1 MTKYQR
7 ITFVIPCRNN
17 LRFLQQ
23 AVSSIEEHYADGHDI
38 VIMDDA
44 STDDSWEW
52 IENYGS
58 DKNHILTYRNGGPD
72 RVGHTVL
79 YDIGIQLAKTPIVSI
94 LHSDMI
100 ITPNYVGNMLKHLK
114 PMSVVSAT
122 RIEPPLHP
130 PGPEKY
136 VKNFGMD
143 VDEFTDSKSDFLK
156 FVYEA
161 EYVNEGKV
169 TNGIFAPWMLYK
181 EDFTSIG
188 GHDKLFA
195 PMELEDSDIFNRFH
209 LKGYQLIQS
218 RDAFVYHMTCRG
230 SRFKDG
236 IVIEKEIP
244 LPDGTIWYKPKD
256 SEEYTLLRE
265 NKFREWW
272 RKWHID
278 VLHDDNMMPI
288 VPKRYQTAFVVKNC
302 NLMLLKVLEPWCD
315 RIYVDEVFKVGR
327 AWDYVEMEGENTLY
341 DLSKRVMII
350 DNQNPYDYD
359 DVIVEFDGSKLT
371 NELFNEFIKKLPFI
385 IEETNELGQFN
396 LGIFDISIV
405 SLTPIDMIQPHF
417 KNVF

>member
-7 ITFVIPCRNN
+7 ITFIIPCRNN

-23 AVSSIEEHYADGHDI
+23 AVSSIEEHYGDGHDI

-52 IENYGS
+52 IEKYGS
-58 DKNHILTYRNGGPD
+58 DKNHILTYRNGGKD

-79 YDIGIQLAKTPIVSI
+79 YDIGIQLARTPIVTI

-143 VDEFTDSKSDFLK
+143 VNEFTDAKSDFLK

-209 LKGYQLIQS
+209 LNGYQLIQS

-236 IVIEKEIP
+236 IEIEKEIP
-244 LPDGTIWYKPKD
+244 LPDGTIWFKPKD
-256 SEEYTLLRE
+256 SEEYLELRAT
-265 NKFREWW
+265 KFREWW
-272 RKWHID
+272 RKWHTD

-288 VPKRYQTAFVVKNC
+288 VPKRYATSFIVENC
-302 NLMLLKVLEPWCD
+302 TSQLLSILEPWCD
-315 RIYVDEVFKVGR
+315 DIYVDCEFKSYVLSEESKS
-327 AWDYVEMEGENTLY
+327 DYTIMDCVH
-341 DLSKRVMII
+341 SI
-350 DNQNPYDYD
+350 DE
-359 DVIVEFDGSKLT
+359 DVKNNVQIKFDASKLT
-371 NELFNEFIKKLPFI
+371 NEHFTEFIKKLPFI
-385 IEETNELGQFN
+385 IEETNQLGKFN
-396 LGIFDISIV
+396 WDIFEINIL
-405 SLTPIDMIQPHF
+405 SLKTIDMIKPHF

>member
-1 MTKYQR
+1 
-7 ITFVIPCRNN
+7 
-17 LRFLQQ
+17 
-23 AVSSIEEHYADGHDI
+23 
-38 VIMDDA
+38 
-44 STDDSWEW
+44 
-52 IENYGS
+52 
-58 DKNHILTYRNGGPD
+58 
-72 RVGHTVL
+72 
-79 YDIGIQLAKTPIVSI
+79 
-94 LHSDMI
+94 
-100 ITPNYVGNMLKHLK
+100 
-114 PMSVVSAT
+114 
-122 RIEPPLHP
+122 
-130 PGPEKY
+130 
-136 VKNFGMD
+136 MD

-288 VPKRYQTAFVVKNC
+288 VPKRYQTAFVVNNC

-350 DNQNPYDYD
+350 DNQNPHDYD

-405 SLTPIDMIQPHF
+405 SLTPIDMIKPHF